1 MNDEALLE
9 MQESTDIMKSD
20 MDILFMGVG
29 MSLTC
34 VSRILNRMSTNEFQA
49 MRVEVDNM
57 LELFREVID
66 RRIGVPAQQGGKND
80 SA

>member
-9 MQESTDIMKSD
+9 MRESTDIMKSD

-49 MRVEVDNM
+49 MRVEVGKM
-57 LELFREVID
+57 LELFSEVID

-80 SA
+80 SS